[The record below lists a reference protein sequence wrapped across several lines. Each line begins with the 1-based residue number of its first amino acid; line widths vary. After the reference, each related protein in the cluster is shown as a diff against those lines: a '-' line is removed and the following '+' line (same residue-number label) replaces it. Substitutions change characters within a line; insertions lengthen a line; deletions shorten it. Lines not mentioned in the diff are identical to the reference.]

1 MTLLEALSQEALDTS
16 YQHRQNVAMKHGLHV
31 PPRNVLGS
39 SAGGL
44 TSPATTSPASP
55 PPATMPPA
63 PTSTLPVATAL
74 PDSRPWWPWL
84 VSAAVA
90 LGGGSLGAAVTQ
102 WVRPTTATPTTAP
115 ASPTEAERS
124 AASADGSRANP
135 VGDSLLSDLQER
147 GYHLPPRGS
156 R

>member
-1 MTLLEALSQEALDTS
+1 MNLLEALSQEALDTS
-16 YQHRQNVAMKHGLHV
+16 YQHRQNVALKHGLHV
-31 PPRNVLGS
+31 PPRTVLGS
-39 SAGGL
+39 SAAGA
-44 TSPATTSPASP
+44 TSGTTTP
-55 PPATMPPA
+55 PTNSPPA

-115 ASPTEAERS
+115 ASPAEAERS
-124 AASADGSRANP
+124 AVSVDGSRVNP